1 MKTLKQFNQKRQ
13 MQKAVISLLFIFLI
27 FFPIVLLS
35 QIEKPIK
42 KGNMF
47 IGGGLNSSYYKN
59 QDDKD
64 KWDSYKSVYF
74 NVSPSVGYFIVDNL
88 SLGISTQFYYK
99 KNWGV
104 INFEDKQAGIG
115 PFVKYYFNNGIFSTL
130 SFYYSTTLNNLD
142 FNYSYYRISPELGY
156 AFFINSKVSLELSL
170 NYQYMKN
177 LYIPKNYYSDN
188 KMVGVYFNIG
198 FRQFL

>member
-1 MKTLKQFNQKRQ
+1 MRTQKKMNPKRH
-13 MQKAVISLLFIFLI
+13 KAVISLLFICLM
-27 FFPIVLLS
+27 FFPTIILS

-42 KGNMF
+42 KGNIL

-64 KWDSYKSVYF
+64 KSDSYKSISF

-88 SLGISTQFYYK
+88 SLGISTQFYYNK
-99 KNWGV
+99 IWGV
-104 INFEDKQAGIG
+104 INFENKQSGIG
-115 PFVKYYFNNGIFSTL
+115 PFVKYYFNNGFFSTL
-130 SFYYSTTLNNLD
+130 SFYYSTTSAI
-142 FNYSYYRISPELGY
+142 FNFKSNYMISPELGY

-170 NYQYMKN
+170 NYQYTKYLN
-177 LYIPKNYYSDN
+177 TPNHYHSDN
-188 KMVGVYFNIG
+188 KEVVIYFNVG